1 MRCYR
6 TPKVPESEFA
16 STLLFFIF
24 YVDLLWMIDNLS
36 LPSGYYEKTSNDE
49 IRRAQISVSAQSTA
63 SRHHAQSSK
72 EVAETQQVI
81 TLVGAS
87 APAFSTETKL

>member
-1 MRCYR
+1 M
-6 TPKVPESEFA
+6 
-16 STLLFFIF
+16 
-24 YVDLLWMIDNLS
+24 VDTLS

-49 IRRAQISVSAQSTA
+49 IRRAQISVSAQSA
-63 SRHHAQSSK
+63 PNGHHAQSSK

-87 APAFSTETKL
+87 APAFSTETKLQNVTN